1 MGQMTT
7 PESSLS
13 WGEVGQRWLAQ
24 PGDTWAP
31 SLQPRVPFRPI
42 NIYCAPSVCQV
53 LGRTLEAVTEMTQP
67 FSGGDG
73 EGGEGGDGEGGDG
86 DGDEAEVMVRMR
98 VVAMGAKTYR
108 ALPMCLALCCCC
120 CC

>member
-73 EGGEGGDGEGGDG
+73 EGGVSSPVPALVTHPLHVQDHFFDWGW
-86 DGDEAEVMVRMR
+86 
-98 VVAMGAKTYR
+98 MGAMR
-108 ALPMCLALCCCC
+108 ECHCGE
-120 CC
+120 